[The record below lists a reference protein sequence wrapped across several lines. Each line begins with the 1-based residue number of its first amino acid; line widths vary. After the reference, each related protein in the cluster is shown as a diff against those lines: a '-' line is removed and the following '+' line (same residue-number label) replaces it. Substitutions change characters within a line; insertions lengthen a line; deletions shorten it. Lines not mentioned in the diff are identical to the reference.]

1 MASRLCASP
10 NRTRSTS
17 QSTLLTLMDGG
28 SQVDV
33 IGTTN
38 YPDAI
43 DSALGRSG
51 IFDRVFNSLLPDLE
65 TREQIFWDYDKGMGG

>member
-1 MASRLCASP
+1 
-10 NRTRSTS
+10 
-17 QSTLLTLMDGG
+17 MDGG